1 MNLDF
6 QDGDKFYIWENHVK
20 SRLLYKIN
28 EDGLFYFDVINK
40 GWKDSMYSKSDI
52 SCHSYFV
59 DTKFQQIPVFE
70 LVLMSMNDFYKK
82 KLD

>member
-6 QDGDKFYIWENHVK
+6 QDGDKFYIWENSTG

-28 EDGLFYFDVINK
+28 EDGLFYFDMINMK
-40 GWKDSMYSKSDI
+40 WKDSMYGKSDI

-59 DTKFQQIPVFE
+59 DTKFQHIPVSE
-70 LVLMSMNDFYKK
+70 IVLMSFNDFYKK